1 MATPTITQRDIG
13 TETEDQRHRV
23 YEHADTE
30 TEDQSHHVYEHAG
43 IGTAS
48 SKTSLSQR
56 APTVPIAL
64 RSWHMY
70 LNVGLGKLSY
80 TNVLEQNECI
90 RSQLGNMKS
99 KIDPF
104 REIISD
110 MPIGLDVHVEHSVY
124 STFPYPPMF
133 RNLLEE
139 QRALPVFRESEESSV
154 EARAP
159 TRGQNNAVREAGWI
173 STPAA
178 ASQPD
183 GDTQATTRIKDRG
196 VRNCLFGIVWA
207 SVIEIDNQV
216 QPVYVVIG
224 IFPRGYTTPREMVVF
239 VENPSHLFWKL
250 QWAAFRLRGLTRS
263 LFSLRHIKEFRL
275 YHVRISPAEGIS
287 YSNIRIYLSH
297 T

>member
-1 MATPTITQRDIG
+1 MAAPTITQRDIG

-30 TEDQSHHVYEHAG
+30 TEDQSHHVYEHAD

-80 TNVLEQNECI
+80 TNVLGQRNECI

-104 REIISD
+104 GKIISD

-154 EARAP
+154 EAR
-159 TRGQNNAVREAGWI
+159 

-183 GDTQATTRIKDRG
+183 GDTQATTRIKDWG
-196 VRNCLFGIVWA
+196 VRNCLFGIVRA